1 MKHIHLLIY
10 LIPLILKSQT
20 QLSFSIEGI
29 AGFIE
34 GHSTKTYLY
43 LNGDSYLHDCGQLF
57 TISRQYRKDSA
68 FFKGF
73 SPSFDLKI
81 GNHKIN
87 IIWDP
92 FFNYL

>member
-43 LNGDSYLHDCGQLF
+43 LNGDSYLHDCG
-57 TISRQYRKDSA
+57 
-68 FFKGF
+68 
-73 SPSFDLKI
+73 
-81 GNHKIN
+81 
-87 IIWDP
+87 
-92 FFNYL
+92 